1 MKIFDS
7 REEAIEFA
15 KNAPEM
21 YKSQLQILKNYTFK
35 TDEIYNVITS
45 DFQAR
50 FKANIQFV
58 PKSFKYMILTGN
70 FVVYLVCDV
79 IVKNLDI
86 KDLDSRNIDFIK
98 MLDLFN
104 RETDSL
110 IKLFPFFKIE
120 PDRLFN
126 EFSKYI
132 ALNDV
137 KLSVNEIIFK

>member
-21 YKSQLQILKNYTFK
+21 YKQQLRILKNYVFK
-35 TDEIYNVITS
+35 TNDLHNVITS
-45 DFQAR
+45 DFEAR

-79 IVKNLDI
+79 IVTDLSVEDTESRDI
-86 KDLDSRNIDFIK
+86 NFIK
-98 MLDLFN
+98 LLDFSN
-104 RETDSL
+104 RETKSL
-110 IKLFPFFKIE
+110 IKMFPFFRNE
-120 PDRLFN
+120 PENLFR

-137 KLSVNEIIFK
+137 GLSVDEIIIK